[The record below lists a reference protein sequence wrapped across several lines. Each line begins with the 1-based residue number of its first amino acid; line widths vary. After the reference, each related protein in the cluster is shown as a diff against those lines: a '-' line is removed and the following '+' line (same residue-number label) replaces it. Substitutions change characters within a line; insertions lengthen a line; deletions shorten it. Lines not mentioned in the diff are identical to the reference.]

1 MRKKKK
7 KINIKRFTIKFLLCI
22 VYLIIIT
29 LLTVCSYRLFEQK
42 KEITPWNEVT
52 SVDEYTYIEIS
63 KMSEKFAYYENENI
77 GLHFVIEEKET
88 GQWFT
93 YVIAIDEDNY
103 KYYKDIIDYSY
114 ERTTKEPDKI
124 KVYGYPSIMND
135 DLKEMIIKNIKK
147 FLPSNNE
154 VNITKENIE
163 EYLTNSYLDTT
174 IKRKDNFSAIL
185 FISLLLLFV
194 MIILLIF
201 TIFDKDKIVDNIESK
216 VDSVEHKTKKI
227 LKLKIFRNKK
237 NK

>member
-1 MRKKKK
+1 MRKRKK
-7 KINIKRFTIKFLLCI
+7 KINTKRLTIKFLLCI

-42 KEITPWNEVT
+42 KEITPWDEVAT
-52 SVDEYTYIEIS
+52 IDEYTFIEIS

-88 GQWFT
+88 GEWFT
-93 YVIAIDEDNY
+93 YVIAINEDNY

-114 ERTTKEPDKI
+114 ERTTQEPYKI

-135 DLKEMIIKNIKK
+135 ELKEMIVKNIKK

-154 VNITKENIE
+154 VTITKENLE
-163 EYLTNSYLDTT
+163 EYLTNSFLDST
-174 IKRKDNFSAIL
+174 IKRKDNFNGIL

-216 VDSVEHKTKKI
+216 VEDVEYKTKKV
-227 LKLKIFRNKK
+227 LKLKIFKGKK